1 MPERRLT
8 PPIEFTTPKINK
20 LSAVNWEGV
29 NTLVVGL
36 EMLNAEG
43 SASKFWSILLGNH
56 RRNYLLGEVDLSISV
71 AGSQSLISRHFEHV
85 LVMGVLGDGVSKR
98 NLRWLPGIV
107 DYQGW
112 SRTPNG
118 D

>member
-36 EMLNAEG
+36 EMLDAEG
-43 SASKFWSILLGNH
+43 FPS
-56 RRNYLLGEVDLSISV
+56 DLTKSFF
-71 AGSQSLISRHFEHV
+71 Q
-85 LVMGVLGDGVSKR
+85 
-98 NLRWLPGIV
+98 P
-107 DYQGW
+107 
-112 SRTPNG
+112 
-118 D
+118 